1 MHWNFIFYF
10 PNPTHLIL
18 IALSSTC
25 ALKGK
30 KKTKK
35 TKKKTYH
42 RSQPSLITTEPLR
55 DFQ

>member
-10 PNPTHLIL
+10 PNPAHLIL

-30 KKTKK
+30 KKKQK
-35 TKKKTYH
+35 NNIPPESAIFNKD
-42 RSQPSLITTEPLR
+42 RAAA
-55 DFQ
+55 

>member
-10 PNPTHLIL
+10 PNPAHLIL

-30 KKTKK
+30 KK
-35 TKKKTYH
+35 KKKKKNIPPESAIFNND
-42 RSQPSLITTEPLR
+42 RAAA
-55 DFQ
+55 

>member
-10 PNPTHLIL
+10 PNPANLIL

-30 KKTKK
+30 KKKQK
-35 TKKKTYH
+35 NKKKNIPPESAIFNND
-42 RSQPSLITTEPLR
+42 RAAA
-55 DFQ
+55 

>member
-10 PNPTHLIL
+10 PNPAHLIL
-18 IALSSTC
+18 ITLSSTC

-30 KKTKK
+30 KKKK
-35 TKKKTYH
+35 PQKKTYH